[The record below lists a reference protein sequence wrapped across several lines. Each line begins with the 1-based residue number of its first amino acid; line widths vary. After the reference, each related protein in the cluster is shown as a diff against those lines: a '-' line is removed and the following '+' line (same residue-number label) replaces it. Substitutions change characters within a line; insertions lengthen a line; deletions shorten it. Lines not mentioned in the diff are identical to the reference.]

1 MPWEERIKKKREEEG
16 IEEDDDDELASDSPD
31 DQALLYRIEQVKKL
45 KPDPPENSERRGL
58 VSHLTGNSIHSTN
71 VELLQREEDLLR
83 EWIAV
88 VRYQK
93 RRAQAARKLASAFL
107 SRKRAR
113 EEAASSVE
121 DPETGGS
128 STKNLEGSNDDM
140 EVLDSVYGDEKKTIS
155 GDDDNKSTSGESTK

>member
-1 MPWEERIKKKREEEG
+1 KREEEG
-16 IEEDDDDELASDSPD
+16 IEEDDDDDLASDSPD

-83 EWIAV
+83 EWVAV

-93 RRAQAARKLASAFL
+93 RRAEAARKLASAFL

-113 EEAASSVE
+113 EATEASEV

-128 STKNLEGSNDDM
+128 TGNMEESNND
-140 EVLDSVYGDEKKTIS
+140 EAVLNSVYDEEQQSSSGDE
-155 GDDDNKSTSGESTK
+155 NKSTSEESKN

>member
-1 MPWEERIKKKREEEG
+1 M
-16 IEEDDDDELASDSPD
+16 
-31 DQALLYRIEQVKKL
+31 
-45 KPDPPENSERRGL
+45 
-58 VSHLTGNSIHSTN
+58 SHLTGNSIHSTN

-113 EEAASSVE
+113 EEAEANAE
-121 DPETGGS
+121 DPEAGGS
-128 STKNLEGSNDDM
+128 NGKLEESTNDAA
-140 EVLDSVYGDEKKTIS
+140 VLDSVYDDENKSTS
-155 GDDDNKSTSGESTK
+155 GNDDNKSTPGESKN